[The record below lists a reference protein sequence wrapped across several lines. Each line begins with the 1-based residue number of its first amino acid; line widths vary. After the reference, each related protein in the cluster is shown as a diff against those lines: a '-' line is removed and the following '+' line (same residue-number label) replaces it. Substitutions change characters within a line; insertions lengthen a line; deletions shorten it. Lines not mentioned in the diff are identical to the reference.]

1 MEKFA
6 ESLGLPGA
14 PKIKF
19 LNKELVKQR
28 KNASRTVAA
37 IQAEIEAEAKPREG
51 SFDDEND
58 SEEAATSSDD
68 DGPATT
74 VLTPDAEVKDN
85 SKLSKVR
92 VALHS
97 FNPS

>member
-1 MEKFA
+1 VEKFA

-37 IQAEIEAEAKPREG
+37 IQAEIEADAKRKEG
-51 SFDDEND
+51 SSEDENS
-58 SEEAATSSDD
+58 SEEDVVSSDD
-68 DGPATT
+68 DGSATT
-74 VLTPDAEVKDN
+74 SPAADPEVKDE
-85 SKLSKVR
+85 SKPPKVR
-92 VALHS
+92 VILS
-97 FNPS
+97 

>member
-37 IQAEIEAEAKPREG
+37 IQAEINAKAKRSEG
-51 SFDDEND
+51 SSEDESG

-68 DGPATT
+68 DGPAT
-74 VLTPDAEVKDN
+74 LAPDSGVKDDV
-85 SKLSKVR
+85 KPSKVR
-92 VALHS
+92 VSLH
-97 FNPS
+97 

>member
-19 LNKELVKQR
+19 LTKELVKQR

-37 IQAEIEAEAKPREG
+37 IQAEIEAEAKRGEG
-51 SFDDEND
+51 SSEDDNN
-58 SEEAATSSDD
+58 SGEAATSSDD
-68 DGPATT
+68 DGPATAAHT
-74 VLTPDAEVKDN
+74 LDSEVKDDL
-85 SKLSKVR
+85 KLSKVR
-92 VALHS
+92 VVL
-97 FNPS
+97 P